1 MLTTYGI
8 IQLIANICLIFW
20 TGMFIFIALLMAV
33 KEVFFSK
40 KDEEEFEEPE
50 DIYLAKLNQICSRLG
65 ISVERENENHLEGD
79 QREDGNESA

>member
-20 TGMFIFIALLMAV
+20 TGMFVVLALLMAV

-40 KDEEEFEEPE
+40 KDEELEEPE
-50 DIYLAKLNQICSRLG
+50 DIYLAKLNQICGRLG
-65 ISVERENENHLEGD
+65 IAVERENHLEGD
-79 QREDGNESA
+79 EREDGNEST